1 MSVAEP
7 GGGSAG
13 FRWRPPTQMRQ
24 APTKRTGVGSFTLDR
39 YSSSTREDRVHL
51 ELGSASRGSR
61 RRRQRPARYQC
72 LSAQASNGIL
82 VSAAA
87 ACVDGTTRTALVRER
102 RYAWTDRG
110 TDACRPCE
118 ENSGAGRHCWQV
130 TLILDRSGDTHP
142 ILRYMD
148 VSKIQKIN
156 CRITVSGYPASV
168 QPADW
173 FSPGPLSR
181 GRVHWSKRRSEVVD
195 AVSRFR

>member
-72 LSAQASNGIL
+72 LSAQASNGIWSRPPRHVL
-82 VSAAA
+82 MVRHERLWSANAGMHGRIEA
-87 ACVDGTTRTALVRER
+87 QML
-102 RYAWTDRG
+102 
-110 TDACRPCE
+110 
-118 ENSGAGRHCWQV
+118 AGRV
-130 TLILDRSGDTHP
+130 KKTAA
-142 ILRYMD
+142 
-148 VSKIQKIN
+148 
-156 CRITVSGYPASV
+156 PAGT
-168 QPADW
+168 A
-173 FSPGPLSR
+173 GKL
-181 GRVHWSKRRSEVVD
+181 H
-195 AVSRFR
+195 